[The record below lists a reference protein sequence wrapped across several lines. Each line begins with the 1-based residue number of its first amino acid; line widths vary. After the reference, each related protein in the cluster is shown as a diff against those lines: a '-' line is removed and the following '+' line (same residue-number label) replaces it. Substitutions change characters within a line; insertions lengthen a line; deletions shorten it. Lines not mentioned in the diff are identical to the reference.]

1 MISTYHV
8 LRSLC
13 SVKRKQKVYLN
24 GQHRRAPTVVD
35 TPQPYRECPPDNADR
50 PAEVRPTWCMWKVK
64 TAIDEVSVLHRRP
77 YSQCNNFASTTNTKY
92 RMLKSVV
99 YSVCLTVNDK
109 YRATAR

>member
-24 GQHRRAPTVVD
+24 GQQRRAPTVVD

-50 PAEVRPTWCMWKVK
+50 PAEVRPTWCVEGENR
-64 TAIDEVSVLHRRP
+64 D
-77 YSQCNNFASTTNTKY
+77 
-92 RMLKSVV
+92 
-99 YSVCLTVNDK
+99 
-109 YRATAR
+109 